1 MESSSGK
8 KGHDSKPVDF
18 RGNERA
24 FRAISTTK
32 DQEATKDS
40 KGGSEAGETN
50 LGPLLAICGG
60 QA

>member
-40 KGGSEAGETN
+40 KGGSEAGETK
-50 LGPLLAICGG
+50 LGRLLAISAG